1 MRIARK
7 LGLGALIVFIG
18 GVLAYR
24 VIFPYGQRPC
34 TVSCL
39 MSALRTYA
47 KDHKGEYPRDLVELY
62 PSYVNYRTLAGLSGN
77 VAETKK
83 ALEERKPI
91 KEITSW
97 RYRPG
102 MKKDADQLIVY
113 DTTTKSDAG
122 GKRLFSAG
130 RYVGFGD
137 GTVKRVPIP
146 EWDTSLKQQKWEKNK
161 E

>member
-1 MRIARK
+1 MSVARK
-7 LGLGALIVFIG
+7 LGLGALVVLIG
-18 GVLAYR
+18 CGLGYR
-24 VIFPYGQRPC
+24 AIFPYGQRPC

-47 KDHKGEYPRDLVELY
+47 EDHNGEFPHDLAELY
-62 PSYVNYRTLAGLSGN
+62 PNYTNYQILAGLSGN
-77 VAETKK
+77 VTETKK

-91 KEITSW
+91 KDLTSW

-113 DTTTKSDAG
+113 DMTTKSDAG

-130 RYVGFGD
+130 RYAGFSD

-146 EWDTSLKQQKWEKNK
+146 EWDAFLKQQKWDDLK